1 MTKLAL
7 ITGGSRGLGKSMA
20 LHLAAKGRDVI
31 LTYHSDKSS
40 ADSVARA
47 IEEKGQQAVALQ
59 LDVGRSDTFV
69 AFAETLTTVL
79 QGTFARTNFD
89 YLINNAG
96 TGLYETF
103 METSEESFMR
113 MMNEHI
119 KAPFFLS
126 QKLLPLMADG
136 GRILNV
142 SSGLTRII
150 HPGYGAY
157 AIMKT
162 AVEAL
167 TLYLAKELGPRRI
180 AVNTLAPG
188 AIETDFRGGAVR
200 DNKDVNAK
208 IAAITAL
215 GRVGL
220 PDDIGGVAAA
230 ILDDEAGW
238 INGQRIEASGGQAI

>member
-7 ITGGSRGLGKSMA
+7 ITGGSRGLGRSMA
-20 LHLAAKGRDVI
+20 LHLARKGRDII
-31 LTYHSDKSS
+31 LTYQRDKAS
-40 ADSVARA
+40 ADEVVEA
-47 IEEKGQQAVALQ
+47 IKAKGQRAVALQ
-59 LDVGRSDTFV
+59 LDVARAETFSS
-69 AFAETLTTVL
+69 FAETVKMVL
-79 QGTFARTNFD
+79 RDTFNRSEFD

-96 TGLYETF
+96 SGLHQNL
-103 METSEESFMR
+103 METTEEQFMQ

-126 QKLLPLMADG
+126 QRLLPLMADG

-200 DNKDVNAK
+200 DNKDVNAQ

-220 PDDIGGVAAA
+220 PDDIGGVVAA

>member
-7 ITGGSRGLGKSMA
+7 ITGGSRGLGRSMA
-20 LHLAAKGRDVI
+20 LHLARKGRDII
-31 LTYHSDKSS
+31 LTYQRDKAS
-40 ADSVARA
+40 ADEVVEA
-47 IEEKGQQAVALQ
+47 IKAKGQRAVALQ
-59 LDVGRSDTFV
+59 LDVARAETFSS
-69 AFAETLTTVL
+69 FAETVKMVL
-79 QGTFARTNFD
+79 RDTFNRSEFD

-96 TGLYETF
+96 SGLHQNL
-103 METSEESFMR
+103 METTEEQFMQ

-126 QKLLPLMADG
+126 QRLIPLMADG

-200 DNKDVNAK
+200 DNKDVNAQ

-220 PDDIGGVAAA
+220 PDDIGGVVAA